1 MTEIADLSGI
11 LMAEPV
17 TAFLSNLVA
26 AIAAIVIT
34 LFASRFVKS
43 WIAKLGFRYEQLDDT
58 LFVFLSKFAQ
68 VVVLAVGSVFVLNS
82 FGVQTTS
89 IVALLGAA
97 GLAVGLALQGTL
109 SNFAAGIMLIVFRP
123 FKRGDYVSVSGQSGT
138 VKEISIFTT
147 ELGTPDNLQIIV
159 PNGQVWGAPITNFS
173 AYGTR
178 RLDVTFGVAYASD
191 LKQVEEVLAQVIA
204 ADKRIHQDPAPV
216 IKVSN
221 LNQSSV
227 DFVVRI
233 WCDSSDLWTLRLD
246 LNRQVKD
253 NFDAQKIEIPFP
265 TTTIVQQGSQE

>member
-17 TAFLSNLVA
+17 TAFLSNLAA

-68 VVVLAVGSVFVLNS
+68 VVVLAVGSIFVLNS

-265 TTTIVQQGSQE
+265 TTTIVQQGSPE

>member
-17 TAFLSNLVA
+17 TAFLSNLAA

-227 DFVVRI
+227 YFVVRI

>member
-1 MTEIADLSGI
+1 MTAIADLSGI

-17 TAFLSNLVA
+17 TAFLSNLAA

-233 WCDSSDLWTLRLD
+233 WCDSNDLWTLRLD

>member
-17 TAFLSNLVA
+17 TAFLSNLAA

-265 TTTIVQQGSQE
+265 TTTIVQQGSQQ

>member
-1 MTEIADLSGI
+1 
-11 LMAEPV
+11 
-17 TAFLSNLVA
+17 
-26 AIAAIVIT
+26 
-34 LFASRFVKS
+34 
-43 WIAKLGFRYEQLDDT
+43 
-58 LFVFLSKFAQ
+58 
-68 VVVLAVGSVFVLNS
+68 
-82 FGVQTTS
+82 
-89 IVALLGAA
+89 
-97 GLAVGLALQGTL
+97 
-109 SNFAAGIMLIVFRP
+109 MLIVFRP

-159 PNGQVWGAPITNFS
+159 PNGQVWGSPITNCS

-191 LKQVEEVLAQVIA
+191 LKQVEEVLAQIIA
-204 ADKRIHQDPAPV
+204 ADTRIHKDPAPV

-233 WCDSSDLWTLRLD
+233 WCDSSDLWSLRLD

-253 NFDAQKIEIPFP
+253 SFDAQKIEIPFP
-265 TTTIVQQGSQE
+265 TTTIVQQGSQQ

>member
-1 MTEIADLSGI
+1 MTAIADLNGI
-11 LMAEPV
+11 LMAAPV
-17 TAFLSNLVA
+17 MAFLSNLAA
-26 AIAAIVIT
+26 AIAAIVVT

-68 VVVLAVGSVFVLNS
+68 VVVLAVGSIFVLNS

-123 FKRGDYVSVSGQSGT
+123 LKRGDYVSVSGQSGT

-191 LKQVEEVLAQVIA
+191 LKQVEEVLAQIIE
-204 ADKRIHQDPAPV
+204 ADTRIHKDPAPV

-227 DFVVRI
+227 DFVMRI
-233 WCDSSDLWTLRLD
+233 WCDSSDLWSLRLD

-253 NFDAQKIEIPFP
+253 SFDAQNIEIPFP
-265 TTTIVQQGSQE
+265 TTTIVQQGSQQ

>member
-1 MTEIADLSGI
+1 MEIADLSGI

-17 TAFLSNLVA
+17 TAFLSNLAA

-265 TTTIVQQGSQE
+265 TTTIVQQGSPE

>member
-1 MTEIADLSGI
+1 MTQIADLSGI

-17 TAFLSNLVA
+17 TAFLSNLAA

>member
-17 TAFLSNLVA
+17 TAFLSNLAA

-34 LFASRFVKS
+34 LYASRFVKS

>member
-1 MTEIADLSGI
+1 MTAIADLNGI
-11 LMAEPV
+11 LMAAPV
-17 TAFLSNLVA
+17 MAFLSNLAA
-26 AIAAIVIT
+26 AIAAIVVT

-43 WIAKLGFRYEQLDDT
+43 WIAKLGFRYEQLYDT

-68 VVVLAVGSVFVLNS
+68 VVVLAVGSIFVLNS

-233 WCDSSDLWTLRLD
+233 WCDSSDLWSLRLD

-253 NFDAQKIEIPFP
+253 SFDAQNIEIPFP
-265 TTTIVQQGSQE
+265 TTTIVQQGSQQ

>member
-17 TAFLSNLVA
+17 TAFLSNLAA
-26 AIAAIVIT
+26 AIAVIVIT

>member
-17 TAFLSNLVA
+17 TAFLSNLAA

-68 VVVLAVGSVFVLNS
+68 VVVLAVGSIFVLNS